1 VVICEG
7 FVDAAIVRYRA
18 IGLEEQRLARV
29 AQWAV
34 NGLKPDLT
42 LVVDPPSG
50 NGASSVTPVD
60 RPADRVL
67 SAEKPAAAE
76 NLAAVASNGAVPAGP
91 DAADLT
97 GVHEAAE
104 VAGEENEEAVSGLAL
119 AGEALSELAAP
130 GQEVP
135 EREQAPASTPAG
147 STPAASTPAASSPAA
162 PDAGAGTAATE
173 SVLDERSGQADD
185 DDEQVDPAQAYRDRA
200 SYAPERYMTVQPHPG
215 HLLPEVVERLE
226 SVLRQRTP
234 ALDDPQPAAAPKVSA

>member
-1 VVICEG
+1 MCIRDR
-7 FVDAAIVRYRA
+7 FVDATIVRYRA

-50 NGASSVTPVD
+50 NGRATLTTAGSAVSTETLVTEPV
-60 RPADRVL
+60 AT
-67 SAEKPAAAE
+67 EKPDAA
-76 NLAAVASNGAVPAGP
+76 ASNGAVPAEP
-91 DAADLT
+91 AAADE
-97 GVHEAAE
+97 GVVEPAAE
-104 VAGEENEEAVSGLAL
+104 VENDEAVSGLAL

-135 EREQAPASTPAG
+135 ERVE
-147 STPAASTPAASSPAA
+147 PAASKPAHPDPATGDFA
-162 PDAGAGTAATE
+162 EDL
-173 SVLDERSGQADD
+173 VVDERSGQVDD

-200 SYAPERYMTVQPHPG
+200 SYTPERYMIVQPHLG
-215 HLLPEVVERLE
+215 RLLPEVVVRLE

-234 ALDDPQPAAAPKVSA
+234 APADPQPAA

>member
-50 NGASSVTPVD
+50 NGRATLTAGESAVANETLVTEPV
-60 RPADRVL
+60 VT
-67 SAEKPAAAE
+67 EKPDAA
-76 NLAAVASNGAVPAGP
+76 ASNGAVSVGP
-91 DAADLT
+91 VAPDMSSVASA
-97 GVHEAAE
+97 VE
-104 VAGEENEEAVSGLAL
+104 VENEEAVSGLAL
-119 AGEALSELAAP
+119 AGEALAELAAP

-135 EREQAPASTPAG
+135 ERVEPAAPAAPTP
-147 STPAASTPAASSPAA
+147 SKPAASQTTHSPTGDSAA
-162 PDAGAGTAATE
+162 DT
-173 SVLDERSGQADD
+173 VVDERSGQADD

-200 SYAPERYMTVQPHPG
+200 SYAPERYIIVQPHLG
-215 HLLPEVVERLE
+215 RLLPEVVERLE
-226 SVLRQRTP
+226 SVVRQRTP
-234 ALDDPQPAAAPKVSA
+234 ALADPQHAASPRVARDARPAA